1 MVCRRLSVNLF
12 FLVLFMSSP
21 SDFWCAFSASS
32 TALAISSWMEC
43 SGEDAGCVSFLCV
56 LLLTPQFKIG
66 DARNGRKHAK
76 HFKYGV
82 NTTQYT
88 NMNNTV
94 TGGMQTNKIVCE
106 YSNVA
111 SLPTGSEYLVIS
123 HDNADM
129 CCDTLLVALNTDTM
143 LRKSRGH
150 GTFKVATMATTC
162 MCVNKIRFKVEWI
175 ALVFTCVLFVTLFNF
190 KKINTAMTNIKP
202 PITPTMKYRAFFEEG
217 HSWHS
222 AAAMAVWAYPGR
234 QVWHNL
240 VVKVRKGEKKRREEK
255 VNYMFHFL
263 NYVTTTG
270 DD

>member
-1 MVCRRLSVNLF
+1 
-12 FLVLFMSSP
+12 
-21 SDFWCAFSASS
+21 
-32 TALAISSWMEC
+32 MEC
-43 SGEDAGCVSFLCV
+43 SGEGPLCLSFLCA

-66 DARNGRKHAK
+66 DARKGRKHAK
-76 HFKYGV
+76 HFKYGA

-94 TGGMQTNKIVCE
+94 TGGMQTNKSVCE
-106 YSNVA
+106 YNKVA
-111 SLPTGSEYLVIS
+111 SLPTGLECLVIS

-129 CCDTLLVALNTDTM
+129 CCDTLLVALNTETM

-202 PITPTMKYRAFFEEG
+202 PITPTMKYRAFSEEG

-234 QVWHNL
+234 QVWHKL
-240 VVKVRKGEKKRREEK
+240 VQWFSCWGRRKREKKRLTLNDNRETIKMLFELPASCI
-255 VNYMFHFL
+255 VYFVANLQITFFHIALF
-263 NYVTTTG
+263 V
-270 DD
+270 

>member
-1 MVCRRLSVNLF
+1 
-12 FLVLFMSSP
+12 
-21 SDFWCAFSASS
+21 
-32 TALAISSWMEC
+32 MEC
-43 SGEDAGCVSFLCV
+43 SGEDALCVSFLCA
-56 LLLTPQFKIG
+56 LLLTPQFKMG
-66 DARNGRKHAK
+66 DARKGRKQAK

-106 YSNVA
+106 YNNVA
-111 SLPTGSEYLVIS
+111 SLPTGSAFLVIS

-162 MCVNKIRFKVEWI
+162 MCVNKIRFKVEWT
-175 ALVFTCVLFVTLFNF
+175 ARVLTCVFLVTLFSF
-190 KKINTAMTNIKP
+190 KKINRAMINIKP
-202 PITPTMKYRAFFEEG
+202 AITPTMKYRAFSEEG

-240 VVKVRKGEKKRREEK
+240 VQEVGKEQKEKKR
-255 VNYMFHFL
+255 L
-263 NYVTTTG
+263 T
-270 DD
+270 